1 MAKIIRMK
9 PSAEKIGVGLSTIYD
24 WQNPH
29 SPRYDPSF
37 PKRVKLGRATSGIV
51 EADLDA
57 WIDLKAKG

>member
-9 PSAEKIGVGLSTIYD
+9 PSAEKIGIGRSTVYD
-24 WQNPH
+24 WQNPR

-37 PKRVKLGRATSGIV
+37 PKRVKLGRATSGMI

-57 WIDLKAKG
+57 WITLKAKA

>member
-9 PSAEKIGVGLSTIYD
+9 PSAEKIGIGLSTVYD
-24 WQNPH
+24 WQNPR

-37 PKRVKLGRATSGIV
+37 PKRVKLGRATSGMI

-57 WIDLKAKG
+57 WIDQKAKG